1 MLKIRKDK
9 RGTFLSAVEAV
20 KEKSPLSEL
29 PDVINELL
37 STGHPVNVIY
47 TSGHWIDIDSVEDL
61 VKASYFFND
70 QSFGLY
76 RRRKEEKLPSLHW
89 CTLFLFEAIYQL
101 CN

>member
-37 STGHPVNVIY
+37 SAGHPVNVIY

-61 VKASYFFND
+61 VKASYF
-70 QSFGLY
+70 
-76 RRRKEEKLPSLHW
+76 
-89 CTLFLFEAIYQL
+89 
-101 CN
+101 